1 MSFCSCHIY
10 ETGSKTILKTSSKAT
25 GKSRLA
31 RLRTLVCELSDRD
44 DQLKKDMRLF
54 EKFFE
59 TFPIPVTMWSIS
71 SEKNILSKRG
81 NGFVSHEADC
91 LDDLFPCPEIKS
103 MSVEKHEL
111 ALQGEA
117 VDYFAKSENRVF
129 YVKLLP
135 RRDDADKICGV
146 TGVSWDITSNA
157 VILSCLEDISELTS
171 GRRGDYKKIH
181 EKSERALD
189 ASRLRQILSDAEE

>member
-1 MSFCSCHIY
+1 MKVSN
-10 ETGSKTILKTSSKAT
+10 KTQ
-25 GKSRLA
+25 GKSTLS

-71 SEKNILSKRG
+71 SEKTILSKRG
-81 NGFVSHEADC
+81 NGFVSHEASC

-103 MSVEKHEL
+103 MSIEKHEQ
-111 ALQGEA
+111 ALSGRM
-117 VDYFAKSENRVF
+117 VDYFAKSENKVF

-135 RRDDADKICGV
+135 RKDDNDKVCGV

-157 VILSCLEDISELTS
+157 IILSCLEDISEITK
-171 GRRGDYKKIH
+171 GRRSDYKKIY
-181 EKSERALD
+181 EKSEQALS
-189 ASRLRQILSDAEE
+189 ASHLRRILAGIEE

>member
-1 MSFCSCHIY
+1 M
-10 ETGSKTILKTSSKAT
+10 KVSST
-25 GKSRLA
+25 TVEKSRLT
-31 RLRTLVCELSDRD
+31 RLRNLVCELSDRD

-71 SEKNILSKRG
+71 SEKTILSKRG
-81 NGFVSHEADC
+81 NGFVSHEASC

-103 MSVEKHEL
+103 MSISKHEQ
-111 ALQGEA
+111 ALLGEP
-117 VDYFAKSENRVF
+117 VDYFAKSANRVF

-135 RRDDADKICGV
+135 RKDDANKVCGV

-157 VILSCLEDISELTS
+157 VILSCLEDISEMTK
-171 GRRGDYKKIH
+171 GRRSDYKKIH
-181 EKSERALD
+181 EKSERALG
-189 ASRLRQILSDAEE
+189 ASRLRGILADSKEE

>member
-1 MSFCSCHIY
+1 MKVS
-10 ETGSKTILKTSSKAT
+10 GKTA
-25 GKSRLA
+25 GKSTLS

-71 SEKNILSKRG
+71 SEKTILSKRG
-81 NGFVSHEADC
+81 NGFVSHEASC

-103 MSVEKHEL
+103 MSIDKHEL
-111 ALQGEA
+111 ALSGET
-117 VDYFAKSENRVF
+117 VDYFAKSDNRVF

-135 RRDDADKICGV
+135 RKDDADKICGV

-157 VILSCLEDISELTS
+157 VILSCLEDISEMTT

-181 EKSERALD
+181 EKSEKALD
-189 ASRLRQILSDAEE
+189 ASRLRRILEGAEE